1 MSNSK
6 QIIPLLIVISGIA
19 LYAFQPETE
28 VVNIDKPKDEPPK
41 RRKKYLDHLPT
52 STEWSQHQEFNPFNK
67 IYFGKADFSHI
78 HPPDFIKIFKEH
90 PPLPPLKIKYPIHL
104 S

>member
-1 MSNSK
+1 MSK
-6 QIIPLLIVISGIA
+6 QIIPLLIVVSGIA
-19 LYAFQPETE
+19 LYAFQPEKE

-52 STEWSQHQEFNPFNK
+52 SNEWSQHQEFNPFNK